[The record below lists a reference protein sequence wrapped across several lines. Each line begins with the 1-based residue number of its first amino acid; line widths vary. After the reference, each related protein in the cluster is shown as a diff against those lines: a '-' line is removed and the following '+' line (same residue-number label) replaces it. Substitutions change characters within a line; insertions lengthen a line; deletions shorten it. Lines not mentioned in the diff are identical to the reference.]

1 MSKYIQFVLV
11 ILYIF
16 ITVTA
21 ILTCLH
27 LLTDGAIRMSDPLF
41 FTVFGS
47 WLLLCLTSTYW
58 FTDIHLF
65 FSEVRRPVFEEEV
78 LLNDCLAIVKN
89 NTNDTINYKLL
100 INGKEG
106 IDAYAIGN
114 KTIVISEESLSIL
127 NKEQLCAMLAHE
139 MGHIRSN
146 DTKATMAFYFAR
158 LLPTKISRIFA
169 VAYLFLMTYIN
180 NIRKGIDILGIIALV
195 IAGLLLLEKT
205 KLFTYIVIPAF
216 FIAFIWAFDRFFQFF
231 WLLTGRYKEYRQ
243 DKFAHTA
250 GFGMELREVLLK
262 IAAASNQTYDKY
274 SILVK
279 STHPLL
285 HNRARRLEKLSGLR
299 K

>member
-1 MSKYIQFVLV
+1 MSKYIQFLLV
-11 ILYIF
+11 IVYTF
-16 ITVTA
+16 ITYNAVYT
-21 ILTCLH
+21 LVS
-27 LLTDGAIRMSDPLF
+27 LLSDSAVRISEFLF
-41 FTVFGS
+41 LALYLL
-47 WLLLCLTSTYW
+47 WLIVCLTSTYW

-65 FSEVRRPVFEEEV
+65 FTRVRKPILEEEL
-78 LLNDCLAIVKN
+78 LLNNCLAIVKS

-100 INGKEG
+100 INENAG
-106 IDAYAIGN
+106 IEAYAIGN
-114 KTIVISEESLSIL
+114 KTIVISADSLHLL
-127 NKEQLCAMLAHE
+127 NEEQLCALLAHE

-169 VAYLFLMTYIN
+169 VAYFLLMTYIN

-262 IAAASNQTYDKY
+262 IAAASNHTYDKY